1 MPLPND
7 GQLVDELLTLIE
19 QVAPPVDRAHARRV
33 FLFKA
38 ETPER
43 AALMDRAIPL
53 GKPCVSCKYHGRNA
67 QGTIEDVL
75 RSMYA
80 LDDTQGEHLAR
91 TMWSFG
97 GKDTVQDGTTLTYTF
112 PDGTG
117 YMEVRSNEPKVL
129 QQFRDMVQE
138 ARKDA
143 DLHVK
148 HDNANVTT
156 LLHDVLDKLE
166 QEKNDE

>member
-1 MPLPND
+1 MPVPD
-7 GQLVDELLTLIE
+7 DDQLVAELLALME

-38 ETPER
+38 ETAER
-43 AALMDRAIPL
+43 TVLMDGAIPPR
-53 GKPCVSCKYHGRNA
+53 KPCVSCKYHGRTA
-67 QGTIEDVL
+67 QGTLEDVL

-80 LDDTQGEHLAR
+80 LDDTQGEHVAH

-97 GKDTVQDGTTLTYTF
+97 DNATMQDGTTLQYTF

-117 YMEVRSNEPKVL
+117 YMEVRSDDPQVL
-129 QQFRDMVQE
+129 AQFRDMVRD
-138 ARKDA
+138 ARKEA
-143 DLHVK
+143 KSHVK
-148 HDNANVTT
+148 HENANVAT

-166 QEKNDE
+166 QEKQNE